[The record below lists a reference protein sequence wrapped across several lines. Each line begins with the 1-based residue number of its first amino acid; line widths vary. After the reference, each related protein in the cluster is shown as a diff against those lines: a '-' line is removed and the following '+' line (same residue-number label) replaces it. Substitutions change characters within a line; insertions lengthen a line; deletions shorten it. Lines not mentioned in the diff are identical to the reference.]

1 MKFFITH
8 LRATRNGLL
17 VMLAVQGGLFL
28 MGVIMVVCINV
39 FLNEDQDYAA
49 IGSMMALMGTIFGGL
64 LRGSGATCR
73 YRMAVSMGHTR
84 RSYLLADPLIT
95 AINCLLGFGAAWLLN
110 RLELWFYGLL
120 YPGWSC
126 EFDISGVYKW
136 WAVLLFTVL
145 ICAADF
151 CLGAIQLRFGAKGF
165 ALVWFPLCFGPCIL
179 TTGLKAA
186 KDGGSSLL
194 AMIGRG
200 VLYLAGLMSPAMLIA
215 AGAALVLAL
224 VLASGLFYRKA
235 EVRI

>member
-1 MKFFITH
+1 MNFFLKH
-8 LRATRNGLL
+8 LRATRSGAMF
-17 VMLAVQGGLFL
+17 MLAMQGGLFL
-28 MGVIMVVCINV
+28 LGVIMVLGINV

-95 AINCLLGFGAAWLLN
+95 AINCLLGIGAAWLLN

-136 WAVLLFTVL
+136 WTVLLFTVV

-151 CLGAIQLRFGAKGF
+151 CLGAMQLRFGTVGF
-165 ALVWFPLCFGPCIL
+165 ALIWFPLCFSPMIL
-179 TTGLKAA
+179 VSSVHAA
-186 KDGGSSLL
+186 QDGGSSLL

-200 VLYLAGLMSPAMLIA
+200 VLYLAGLMSPAMWIA
-215 AGAALVLAL
+215 AGAAVVLAL
-224 VLASGLFYRKA
+224 VLVSGLFYRKA